1 MEGWGFKGEA
11 MGARRKA
18 REFSLKVLYQIDV
31 CGKGVEDAISDG
43 LSLIDHRGA
52 DTDYAV
58 RLIKG
63 VGEHCKEIDSLIRD
77 VTMHWRLER
86 MERIDKNILRIA
98 LFEIL
103 YCDEIPY
110 KVAIDEAVELGKRY
124 GTADSPSFI
133 NGILDSIVKK
143 KVSC

>member
-1 MEGWGFKGEA
+1 

-52 DTDYAV
+52 DIDYAV

-63 VGEHCKEIDSLIRD
+63 IVEHCKEIDCLIRD
-77 VTMHWRLER
+77 VTMHWSLER

-98 LFEIL
+98 LFEIF
-103 YCDEIPY
+103 YCDEVPY
-110 KVAIDEAVELGKRY
+110 KVAIDEAVELGKTY

>member
-1 MEGWGFKGEA
+1 

-52 DTDYAV
+52 DIDYAV

-63 VGEHCKEIDSLIRD
+63 VVENCKEIDSLIRD
-77 VTMHWRLER
+77 VTVHWSLER
-86 MERIDKNILRIA
+86 MERIDKNILRVA

-110 KVAIDEAVELGKRY
+110 KVAIDEAVELGKTY